1 MDKLMELFQDAE
13 FWVGAAFVIFVGVL
27 VWVGVPKAIAGM
39 LDGRAQKVRDQLAE
53 AERLRTEAEHLLASI
68 TKEREAAEKTA
79 QEIVSNAKEQAKR
92 LRGAQAKVQLE
103 EQIKRRAEMAERKI
117 AQAEAQAAAEV
128 KAAAADLAAEL
139 AEKVLTVRMA
149 QQGSDPL
156 VDRAIKEL
164 PAKLS

>member
-1 MDKLMELFQDAE
+1 MDKVMALLQDAE
-13 FWVGAAFVIFVGVL
+13 FWVGAGFVLLIVL
-27 VWVGVPKAIAGM
+27 LMFFGVPKAITGM

-53 AERLRTEAEHLLASI
+53 AERLRREAEQLLASI

-79 QEIVSNAKEQAKR
+79 QDIIANATEQAKR
-92 LRGAQAKVQLE
+92 LKAQATVQLE

-139 AEKVLTVRMA
+139 AEKVLTTRLA
-149 QQGSDPL
+149 GQSSDPL
-156 VDRAIKEL
+156 VDRAILDL

>member
-1 MDKLMELFQDAE
+1 MGKLMELFQDAE
-13 FWVGAAFVIFVGVL
+13 FWVGAAFVLFIGVL

-53 AERLRTEAEHLLASI
+53 AERLRMEAEHLLASI

-79 QEIVSNAKEQAKR
+79 KDIIANARDQAKR
-92 LRGAQAKVQLE
+92 LKAQATVQLE

-139 AEKVLTVRMA
+139 AETVLATRLA
-149 QQGSDPL
+149 TQGVDPL
-156 VDRAIKEL
+156 IERSIKEI

>member
-1 MDKLMELFQDAE
+1 MDKLMALFQDAE
-13 FWVGAAFVIFVGVL
+13 FWVGAAFVLFIALLMF
-27 VWVGVPKAIAGM
+27 VGVPKALLGM
-39 LDGRAQKVRDQLAE
+39 LDARAQKVRDQLAE

-79 QEIVSNAKEQAKR
+79 QEIIANAKEQAKR
-92 LRGAQAKVQLE
+92 LKAQAKVQLE
-103 EQIKRRAEMAERKI
+103 EQIKRRAEQAERKI

-139 AEKVLTVRMA
+139 AEKVLTVRLA
-149 QQGSDPL
+149 AQGSDPL
-156 VDRAIKEL
+156 VDRAIKDL

>member
-1 MDKLMELFQDAE
+1 MDKLMELLQDAE
-13 FWVGAAFVIFVGVL
+13 FWVGIAFLLFIGLL
-27 VWVGVPKAIAGM
+27 VWLGVPKVVAGM
-39 LDGRAQKVRDQLAE
+39 LDSRAQKVRDQLAE

-68 TKEREAAEKTA
+68 TKERQAAEKTA
-79 QEIVSNAKEQAKR
+79 QDIIANARGQAKR
-92 LRGAQAKVQLE
+92 LKAQAKIQLE

-139 AEKVLTVRMA
+139 AEKVLTTRLAA
-149 QQGSDPL
+149 QSSDPL

>member
-1 MDKLMELFQDAE
+1 MDKLTDLLQDAE
-13 FWVGAAFVIFVGVL
+13 FWVGAAFVLFIALMVFF
-27 VWVGVPKAIAGM
+27 GVPKAITGM

-53 AERLRTEAEHLLASI
+53 AERLRLEAEHLLASI

-79 QEIVSNAKEQAKR
+79 QDIIANAKEQAKR
-92 LRGAQAKVQLE
+92 LKAQATVQLE

-117 AQAEAQAAAEV
+117 AQAEAQASAEV

-139 AEKVLTVRMA
+139 AERVLSTRLA
-149 QQGSDPL
+149 TQGVDPL
-156 VDRAIKEL
+156 IERSIKEL